1 MGVFEYTTRGGREQ
15 NQDYLTYS
23 EISGNIS
30 IYVVADGMGGY
41 ESGEVAAKV
50 VGDAIVDY
58 VCAHYSELKPEELL
72 KQAYVHANSRLM
84 TKRKTMGNFEMGC
97 VVASVLVIN
106 NIVHIAW
113 LGDSRAYVLRHG
125 DIHYV
130 THDHSMLNEL
140 MAAGTFKESDR
151 ERYESCVTRCIMGD
165 NSSYEAGYKMLELK
179 NDDVIILCS
188 DGLHKEVAVELL
200 PSDDELLRRQLDALT
215 PSMADNCT
223 LMRIKY
229 TL

>member
-1 MGVFEYTTRGGREQ
+1 
-15 NQDYLTYS
+15 
-23 EISGNIS
+23 
-30 IYVVADGMGGY
+30 MGGY

-58 VCAHYSELKPEELL
+58 VCAQYSELKPEELL
-72 KQAYVHANSRLM
+72 KQAYVHANNRLM

-130 THDHSMLNEL
+130 TLDHSMLNEL
-140 MAAGTFKESDR
+140 MAAGMFKESDR

-165 NSSYEAGYKMLELK
+165 NSSYEAGYKMLELE

-200 PSDDELLRRQLDALT
+200 PSDDELLRRQLDALS

>member
-23 EISGNIS
+23 ETSGNIS

-41 ESGEVAAKV
+41 ESGDVAAKV
-50 VGDAIVDY
+50 AGDAIVDY

-72 KQAYVHANSRLM
+72 KQAYVHANNRLM

-106 NIVHIAW
+106 NIAHIAW
-113 LGDSRAYVLRHG
+113 LGDSRAYILRHG

-130 THDHSMLNEL
+130 TVDHSMLNEL

-151 ERYESCVTRCIMGD
+151 ARYESCVTRCIMGD
-165 NSSYEAGYKMLELK
+165 NSSYEVGYKVLELE

-200 PSDDELLRRQLDALT
+200 PSDDQLLRRQLDALS

>member
-15 NQDYLTYS
+15 NQDYLTYA

-30 IYVVADGMGGY
+30 IYVVTDGRGGY

-50 VGDAIVDY
+50 VGDAVVDY
-58 VCAHYSELKPEELL
+58 VCAHYSELKSEELL
-72 KQAYVHANSRLM
+72 QQAYVHANNRLM
-84 TKRKTMGNFEMGC
+84 TQRKAMGNCEMGC
-97 VVASVLVIN
+97 VVVAVLVIN
-106 NIVHIAW
+106 DIAHIAW
-113 LGDSRAYVLRHG
+113 LGDSRAYILRHG

-130 THDHSMLNEL
+130 TVDHSMLNEL

-151 ERYESCVTRCIMGD
+151 TRYESCVTRCVMGD
-165 NSSYEAGYKMLELK
+165 NSSYVAGYKMLELE
-179 NDDVIILCS
+179 NDDVILLCS

-200 PSDDELLRRQLDALT
+200 PSDDELLRRQLDALS

>member
-23 EISGNIS
+23 ETSGNIS

-41 ESGEVAAKV
+41 ESGDVAAKV
-50 VGDAIVDY
+50 AGDAIVDY

-72 KQAYVHANSRLM
+72 KQAYVHANNRLM

-106 NIVHIAW
+106 NIAHIAW
-113 LGDSRAYVLRHG
+113 LGDSRAYILRHG

-130 THDHSMLNEL
+130 TVDHSMLNEL

-151 ERYESCVTRCIMGD
+151 ARYESCVTRCIMGD
-165 NSSYEAGYKMLELK
+165 NSSYEVGYKVLELE

-200 PSDDELLRRQLDALT
+200 PSDDELLRRQLDALS